1 MDEREKLIELLSTKI
16 HPMEGIDPAAVVA
29 DFLLDHDV
37 LPVVRCAAC
46 RHRTEPKCNKAD
58 YAARGITK
66 CGYTKSPCSG
76 RLVSLTDFCSY
87 GEREEDAP

>member
-1 MDEREKLIELLSTKI
+1 MMTEREKLIEILSMKI
-16 HPMEGIDPAAVVA
+16 HPREGVDPAAVVA

-58 YAARGITK
+58 DAARGITK

-76 RLVSLTDFCSY
+76 RLVYLTDFCSY
-87 GEREEDAP
+87 GEREEDA